1 MRSLI
6 TAILTITVIIPLG
19 LNAVSTLNTGLSE
32 AGASTHTVCV
42 EDECI

>member
-19 LNAVSTLNTGLSE
+19 LNAVSTLTTGVSE
-32 AGASTHTVCV
+32 AGATTHTVCI
-42 EDECI
+42 EDDCI